1 MATEAQTCAIGILTN
16 RRNPPKSTGPHSQK
30 VLEIPSITLFL
41 FALVA
46 LWLKN
51 PFNQRNP
58 RLKKYSSCRVL
69 GPLHLSR
76 TLYKSTLFMQNKAN
90 FRKAKM
96 NVNSFITKDYERND
110 IFAVPENKANSNPI
124 KANLPNAQMNISSV
138 LTKDYENKPRLPAPP
153 KQTQTNPISLL
164 PKSPGLTTL
173 TPFCC
178 RIIFTAIGLKKP
190 KIHLSRMVYL
200 LEKTFLFSKYSR
212 IQWLL

>member
-69 GPLHLSR
+69 CPLHLSR

-90 FRKAKM
+90 LLDAQM
-96 NVNSFITKDYERND
+96 NVNSILTKDYERND

-124 KANLPNAQMNISSV
+124 KPNYRNAKMNANPV
-138 LTKDYENKPRLPAPP
+138 LTKDYENVSLRRRGQNKPN
-153 KQTQTNPISLL
+153 QTQFFSYPKPPDCRPKKISQFLRNFE
-164 PKSPGLTTL
+164 P
-173 TPFCC
+173 PFVFN
-178 RIIFTAIGLKKP
+178 R
-190 KIHLSRMVYL
+190 
-200 LEKTFLFSKYSR
+200 
-212 IQWLL
+212 